1 VTFGPEVSGLLT
13 AGQHGSTFGGNP
25 LAASAGLA
33 VLATIEE
40 QGLIDHAREV
50 GEHLALAVEALGH
63 PLVAGVRGQG
73 LLRAIGLTRP
83 VAPAVAVAARSAGFI
98 INPVAPDAIR
108 LAPPLVITADELD
121 SFVAALPGLL
131 DGTSHTDGAHDAP
144 PTSPEDES

>member
-1 VTFGPEVSGLLT
+1 M
-13 AGQHGSTFGGNP
+13 
-25 LAASAGLA
+25 
-33 VLATIEE
+33 
-40 QGLIDHAREV
+40 
-50 GEHLALAVEALGH
+50 
-63 PLVAGVRGQG
+63 
-73 LLRAIGLTRP
+73 
-83 VAPAVAVAARSAGFI
+83 AVAARSAGFI